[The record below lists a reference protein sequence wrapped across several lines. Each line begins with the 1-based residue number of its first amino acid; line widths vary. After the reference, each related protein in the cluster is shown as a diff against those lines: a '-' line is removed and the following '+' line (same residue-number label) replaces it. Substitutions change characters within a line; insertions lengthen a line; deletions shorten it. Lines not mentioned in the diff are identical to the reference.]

1 MNELEILN
9 NILINEV
16 YKDKLLLELELDKVD
31 DRLSIGLLTELLVKD
46 GYEAD
51 KDLIKGVLATRVDD
65 NDLTECHNLFIKEI
79 VEFRKTIKRVD
90 PNVIGK
96 SLVLFRIILDMSKV
110 NDGVLQES
118 ELSKSEL
125 FVTEL
130 KSSSKEQLDYFKEL
144 LILSEKYEIL
154 TEIDKIL

>member
-1 MNELEILN
+1 MLPIQK
-9 NILINEV
+9 I
-16 YKDKLLLELELDKVD
+16 
-31 DRLSIGLLTELLVKD
+31 R
-46 GYEAD
+46 AD
-51 KDLIKGVLATRVDD
+51 KDLITQVLAIRAGD
-65 NDLTECHNLFIKEI
+65 NDLTECYDLFIKEI